1 MRLLIFILALTSAFF
16 SSADDSSLP
25 YDPNDLR
32 APDSQPFYYFECQG
46 DNNNMEIASE
56 FNDIKVC
63 QPFWTTYIERAIDVY
78 ISAGSYSSVG
88 PIVWTSSNRWSY
100 EYTPCRYGDC
110 GTFGTDTPRTASG
123 QSPGSYLRTEWQ
135 HTCPPEQYPEYQFPV
150 MKDPQPTEPEAAP
163 MQCAKLL
170 DGEPEPEPDP
180 DADPDCPAPTDNDPF
195 VFGTGQQQTICFNNP
210 DGSQCSIETDENGNF
225 YMPVSYGSQEPVACT
240 EVEPTDP
247 DPTDPDPTD
256 PDPTDPDTTDPDP
269 TDPDPTDPDK
279 TPEPDPMPDPDPTDG
294 SDSTELLP
302 AMNKVNRNL
311 DAINS
316 NMNNGFE
323 SNNDRL
329 DRIAKEIQTSNKLA
343 NEHVYESKAIKDAI
357 IGANEITLG
366 ILQDMKNGVDSIGTA
381 IGKTNSLITEGN
393 EKLDK
398 ISDGINST
406 FEEGTCIG
414 DLCTLDLSKELDDFD
429 KSFGDFV
436 NDEKDQKVPR
446 EFEAYLNRLD
456 SYVSSAF
463 SGFTGQC
470 IPLDIRVCSRN
481 VEHAISVG
489 EHCPYYED
497 YFKPVIEWFL
507 YVMTFVSVLN
517 ITSQSFRAFS
527 TV

>member
-1 MRLLIFILALTSAFF
+1 MKKSSIKSSSRTIFLSVGAMILGVLFIDIYGIIIKFLGDTYSTNQVVLFRNLFAIIPLLTLIF
-16 SSADDSSLP
+16 
-25 YDPNDLR
+25 
-32 APDSQPFYYFECQG
+32 
-46 DNNNMEIASE
+46 
-56 FNDIKVC
+56 
-63 QPFWTTYIERAIDVY
+63 
-78 ISAGSYSSVG
+78 
-88 PIVWTSSNRWSY
+88 
-100 EYTPCRYGDC
+100 YTN
-110 GTFGTDTPRTASG
+110 
-123 QSPGSYLRTEWQ
+123 E
-135 HTCPPEQYPEYQFPV
+135 
-150 MKDPQPTEPEAAP
+150 
-163 MQCAKLL
+163 
-170 DGEPEPEPDP
+170 
-180 DADPDCPAPTDNDPF
+180 
-195 VFGTGQQQTICFNNP
+195 
-210 DGSQCSIETDENGNF
+210 
-225 YMPVSYGSQEPVACT
+225 
-240 EVEPTDP
+240 
-247 DPTDPDPTD
+247 
-256 PDPTDPDTTDPDP
+256 
-269 TDPDPTDPDK
+269 
-279 TPEPDPMPDPDPTDG
+279 
-294 SDSTELLP
+294 
-302 AMNKVNRNL
+302 NL
-311 DAINS
+311 DAINT

-323 SNNDRL
+323 SNHDRL
-329 DRIAKEIQTSNKLA
+329 DRVAEEIQISNKLA

-381 IGKTNSLITEGN
+381 ISKTNSLVTEGN

-414 DLCTLDLSKELDDFD
+414 DLCSLDLSKELDEFD
-429 KSFGDFV
+429 KSFEDFV

-470 IPLDIRVCSRN
+470 VPFDIRVSIRN
-481 VEHAISVG
+481 VERVISVG